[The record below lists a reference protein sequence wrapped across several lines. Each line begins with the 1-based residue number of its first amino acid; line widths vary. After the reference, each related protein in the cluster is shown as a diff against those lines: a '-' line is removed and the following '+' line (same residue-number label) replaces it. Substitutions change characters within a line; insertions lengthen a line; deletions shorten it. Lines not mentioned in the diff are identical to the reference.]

1 MPCYRAFFEFFSQ
14 FLDAVKKLET
24 KESEAKKEKENLKL
38 LTSLKEDLED
48 LLKAKQRSV
57 L

>member
-1 MPCYRAFFEFFSQ
+1 MNFFSQ

>member
-1 MPCYRAFFEFFSQ
+1 MNFFSQ
-14 FLDAVKKLET
+14 LLDAVKKLET
-24 KESEAKKEKENLKL
+24 KESEAKKEKENLEL

>member
-1 MPCYRAFFEFFSQ
+1 MNFFSQ
-14 FLDAVKKLET
+14 LLDAVKKLET
-24 KESEAKKEKENLKL
+24 KEREAKKEKENLKL